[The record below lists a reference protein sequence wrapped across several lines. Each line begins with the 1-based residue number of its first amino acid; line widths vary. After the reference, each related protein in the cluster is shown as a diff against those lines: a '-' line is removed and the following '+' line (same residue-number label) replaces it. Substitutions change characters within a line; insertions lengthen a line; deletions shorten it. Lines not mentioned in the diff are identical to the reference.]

1 MARIRKDKI
10 GSILEENHQRTLFRM
25 NQTLKCQNNLQSTI
39 KTMKIP
45 EARVRKVRDR
55 DLNIVM
61 KDPVRIK
68 KREDLKVK
76 APEKKE

>member
-1 MARIRKDKI
+1 
-10 GSILEENHQRTLFRM
+10 
-25 NQTLKCQNNLQSTI
+25 
-39 KTMKIP
+39 MKIP
-45 EARVRKVRDR
+45 ETRVRKVRDR
-55 DLNIVM
+55 GLNIVM